1 MCNPSGIDMQ
11 SAGSIYPMN
20 TVSIHRGNN
29 ANLPHVY
36 AFHSAV
42 QYYFRLSANGISQKK
57 GAFDDVLHQKRLYAY
72 HFAFTLNIVYEN
84 GGKV

>member
-1 MCNPSGIDMQ
+1 MIRN
-11 SAGSIYPMN
+11 
-20 TVSIHRGNN
+20 H

-42 QYYFRLSANGISQKK
+42 QSYFRLSANGISQKK
-57 GAFDDVLHQKRLYAY
+57 DAFDDVLHQKRLYAY

>member
-1 MCNPSGIDMQ
+1 MLQYPS
-11 SAGSIYPMN
+11 
-20 TVSIHRGNN
+20 
-29 ANLPHVY
+29 
-36 AFHSAV
+36 FHSAV
-42 QYYFRLSANGISQKK
+42 QSYFRLSANGISQKK

>member
-1 MCNPSGIDMQ
+1 MHVMFAKNL
-11 SAGSIYPMN
+11 Y
-20 TVSIHRGNN
+20 
-29 ANLPHVY
+29 LPHKTCIRIDNPANSSHEYTFYSTVR
-36 AFHSAV
+36 F
-42 QYYFRLSANGISQKK
+42 YFRLSANGISQKK